1 MARSCASKA
10 LPLLLLAAV
19 LSGCGYRLGE
29 DPEMEDA
36 LYWARDFKAE
46 HPEVSRA
53 IAKECEKELTSSPY
67 FTREGA
73 LQLFQ
78 CIRREAEAQGY
89 A

>member
-1 MARSCASKA
+1 MRTSA
-10 LPLLLLAAV
+10 LLLAFIV
-19 LSGCGYRLGE
+19 SSCGYGFSD
-29 DPEMEDA
+29 DPEMEEA
-36 LYWARDFKAE
+36 LYWAREFKADQ
-46 HPEVSRA
+46 PEISRA

-78 CIRREAEAQGY
+78 CIRGKAEAQGY

>member
-1 MARSCASKA
+1 MRTFA
-10 LPLLLLAAV
+10 LLLIAAGV
-19 LSGCGYRLGE
+19 SACGFSLGE
-29 DPEMEDA
+29 DPEMEEA

-46 HPEVSRA
+46 QPEVSRA

-67 FTREGA
+67 FTRDGA

-78 CIRREAEAQGY
+78 CIRREAEARGY